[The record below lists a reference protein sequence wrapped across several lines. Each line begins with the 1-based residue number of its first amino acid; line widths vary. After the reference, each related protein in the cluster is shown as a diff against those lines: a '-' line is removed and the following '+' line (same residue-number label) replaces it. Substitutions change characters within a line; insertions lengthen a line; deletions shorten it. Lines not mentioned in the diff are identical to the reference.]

1 MSKLKELNKM
11 FERMEDIEAVQAKV
25 DEYADERVEI
35 IGRINHLF
43 TKIEDNEDLKKIED
57 IVKGYTK

>member
-1 MSKLKELNKM
+1 MSKLEELNKM

>member
-1 MSKLKELNKM
+1 MGKLEELNKM
-11 FERMEDIEAVQAKV
+11 FERMEDIEAVQAKA

>member
-1 MSKLKELNKM
+1 MSKLEELNKM
-11 FERMEDIEAVQAKV
+11 FERMEDIEVVQAKV

-43 TKIEDNEDLKKIED
+43 TKIEDNEELKKIED

>member
-57 IVKGYTK
+57 IVKGNTK

>member
-1 MSKLKELNKM
+1 MSKLEELNKM

-43 TKIEDNEDLKKIED
+43 TKIEDNEDLKEIED
-57 IVKGYTK
+57 IVKRYTD

>member
-43 TKIEDNEDLKKIED
+43 TKIEDNEELKKIED